1 MAGGWRIGQGL
12 LEELG
17 LESAISFISSL
28 RKKSIEFTLCLMAES
43 VNTENLPNV
52 NNVVKLRIVN

>member
-1 MAGGWRIGQGL
+1 M

-28 RKKSIEFTLCLMAES
+28 RKKSIEFTLFLVAES
-43 VNTENLPNV
+43 VKTENLPNV
-52 NNVVKLRIVN
+52 NNVVKLSIVN